1 MESFSI
7 LRTNVGLTTNLKIV
21 VDSNYGLFM
30 ESIDSATELSAS
42 KFKKVRFNKDNYFDE
57 FFSYFYKNLPA
68 EIAFH
73 VRYDDDNDNQF
84 TDFSKQYD
92 DLYQMGARNITDNKN
107 FSEEFEF
114 FAPIYFSKGKFPKYF
129 TIFRVDGPGLIDLTK
144 DNFKSEIINNL
155 KCIKLFDLTRNTELG
170 EWIDKNFIKNT
181 LFPNTPLEVDF
192 RLDEFTRWHGIDFK
206 TGGYSYKSAFLNDT
220 LEYENPIFDLE
231 KFISDGYQRNQV
243 VFPNIINFSFLY
255 DDTPAT
261 PNSLRKWSLNR
272 YFGFY
277 LKDMELVTAISPY
290 IPIQLES
297 DIYIDENNNIKS
309 LSKSYPFTDKK
320 SESDFTNRSYYI
332 EYLGNFYK
340 VEQYTEVQKSTLTP
354 VTTSNNTT
362 VQMFT
367 TPSIYRYKIVS
378 DISLYGKESL
388 LNKNICFIGE
398 YFTVGASKQDLYIST
413 HNSILKYSDNSPFV
427 IEGFDDADV
436 WLIEIDGKMHNII
449 RNNGVL
455 IVNTDYAFEF
465 TVDNYKYYINQ
476 TDSSYTTTV
485 SLTVDSNNKPKTF
498 KIYKLNFSEIKD
510 FDTSIVDTEYSKYEY
525 EKSDSITNTDETK
538 MYFPDLRS
546 NSFPGGYDDYVYK
559 GDVIN
564 IPTSSEYTSGFETF
578 RIVNNDLTEMW
589 RKNAVYSR
597 WGFENSLSSNDQPY
611 LLNNSNLFEEFNRSV
626 NPFSPIPSRME
637 RNLDYFYTVNSSTS
651 SYVHHT
657 LHVED
662 HIDGNLNTDFKFEL
676 DKYLNIGTYSLGTS
690 SATYSFDY
698 FSYFFGKKTYFD
710 NGNIVKNTKKY
721 SKFNIGDKDIP
732 NITLFRNIKFLIYD
746 IDSIKYENTMSGDGS
761 MDPYGSTKLGRNFKG
776 MNLKTSNKFD
786 DYKFSIVLSDN
797 VSNDMD
803 WYIVDEWNTKDRY
816 APGSIVVVDDILFQS
831 ITSEIVNPIIGFP
844 WFMYPWSPNFGTY
857 SWSAYSHPA
866 GVTYSL
872 LWNPINE
879 IQGGYSINDII
890 YNNGEYYKYESISG
904 TVSLWNPYKEYSPG
918 DSVLYRKEF
927 WTCIYDLAMVDPKNL
942 IGIRPPIFNGSRSN
956 SDSAY
961 WKRSTGSDDQF
972 AWQVYN
978 SICRW
983 KIIELFNINKKY
995 SVNDFVV
1002 YNKVV
1007 YRCYN
1012 SAFNGSTD
1020 MKIPTN
1026 TEHWTRISSI
1036 FPDTDIV
1043 YKPDNNPVIYLNE
1056 KYYIIQSNTS
1066 EATLQN
1072 GINIY
1077 INHKWKN
1084 ILVNISIDDNTIKNI
1099 SNVDR
1104 DDLYGFSLHQLGSI
1118 YSTGLDSPVNIKLT
1132 AANIIGCINDLS
1144 NKYGFTDYLNY
1155 IVINEN
1161 GTSKSYNYK
1170 DLRGL
1175 THILKCEYPDEL
1187 QTTLDSLVYKEEQ
1200 SPINLMKSN
1209 RFLKGGIL
1217 DNINKLN
1224 YYNNLIPAYNITKSS
1239 EFNTS
1244 PMNSTDANNP
1254 PTRVF
1259 SRNIHGI
1266 RNTFYKKIYRHS
1278 GYYMPIF
1285 DDVDL
1290 FERPGITSSSYGNYK
1305 FDTTLTNFGINKQR
1319 IISKVNR
1326 NNVILKLRNRTDF
1339 RSIYP
1344 MLDEFGYT
1352 TVDFFIF
1359 KSTWDYSYHF
1369 ECIDNLNTSTGIS
1382 TENITNTIRSSQ
1394 LTSNGLISQIN
1405 DQEINNNNLL

>member
-7 LRTNVGLTTNLKIV
+7 LRTNVGLTTNLKII

-42 KFKKVRFNKDNYFDE
+42 KFKKVRFNKDSYFDE

-107 FSEEFEF
+107 FPEEFEF

-144 DNFKSEIINNL
+144 DNFKSEIINKL
-155 KCIKLFDLTRNTELG
+155 KCIKLFDLTRNTVIG
-170 EWIDKNFIKNT
+170 EWIDKNFIKNK
-181 LFPNTPLEVDF
+181 LFPDTPLEVDF
-192 RLDEFTRWHGIDFK
+192 RYDEFTRWHGIDFK
-206 TGGYSYKSAFLNDT
+206 TGGYSYKSAFLNDA

-261 PNSLRKWSLNR
+261 PASLRKWSLNR

-309 LSKSYPFTDKK
+309 LSKSYPFIDKK
-320 SESDFTNRSYYI
+320 SESDFTNRSYYV

-340 VEQYTEVQKSTLTP
+340 VEQYTEVQRSTLTN

-388 LNKNICFIGE
+388 INKNICIIGE
-398 YFTVGASKQDLYIST
+398 YYPPMKIRGGYNFT
-413 HNSILKYSDNSPFV
+413 NSILKYSDNSPFV

-449 RNNGVL
+449 NNNGVL
-455 IVNTDYAFEF
+455 KVNTDYAFEF

-476 TDSSYTTTV
+476 SDPSYTTTV

-525 EKSDSITNTDETK
+525 EKSDSITNTDESK

-546 NSFPGGYDDYVYK
+546 RSFPGDYDDYVYK

-578 RIVNNDLTEMW
+578 RIVNNDLSEIW
-589 RKNAVYSR
+589 RKNPVYSR
-597 WGFENSLSSNDQPY
+597 WGFENSISANDQPY
-611 LLNNSNLFEEFNRSV
+611 LLNNSNLFESFNRSV
-626 NPFSPIPSRME
+626 DPFSPIPSRMS
-637 RNLDYFYTVNSSTS
+637 RNLDYFYTVNSATS
-651 SYVHHT
+651 SYTHHT

-662 HIDGNLNTDFKFEL
+662 HTNGYLNTDFKFEL

-746 IDSIKYENTMSGDGS
+746 IDSIKYENGNLAGI
-761 MDPYGSTKLGRNFKG
+761 
-776 MNLKTSNKFD
+776 NLKTSNKFD
-786 DYKFSIVLSDN
+786 DYKFSIILSDN
-797 VSNDMD
+797 VTNDMD
-803 WYIVDEWNTKDRY
+803 WYIVDEWNTKDKY
-816 APGSIVVVDDILFQS
+816 ESGSIVLFDDMLFQTS
-831 ITSEIVNPIIGFP
+831 TQSGPITVISNNQN
-844 WFMYPWSPNFGTY
+844 YPWLNTGWSTY
-857 SWSAYSHPA
+857 NHTA
-866 GVTYSL
+866 GITYSL
-872 LWNPINE
+872 LWNPLNE
-879 IQGGYSINDII
+879 IGSSYSVNDII
-890 YNNGEYYKYESISG
+890 YNSGEYYRYSTTSG
-904 TVSLWNPYKEYSPG
+904 IVSLWNPYKIYTTG
-918 DSVLYRKEF
+918 DTVLYKTEF
-927 WTCIYDLAMVDPKNL
+927 WTSATSSNNT
-942 IGIRPPIFNGSRSN
+942 RPPIFSGKRSN
-956 SDSAY
+956 SDSPY
-961 WKRSTGSDDQF
+961 WSKSSIN
-972 AWQVYN
+972 YN

-983 KIIELFNINKKY
+983 ELIELFNVNKTY
-995 SVNDFVV
+995 IINDFVV
-1002 YNKVV
+1002 YNRVV

-1012 SAFNGSTD
+1012 SSFFGSTD
-1020 MKIPTN
+1020 MKTPTN

-1036 FPDTDIV
+1036 VPDTDIV
-1043 YKPDNNPVIYLNE
+1043 YQTNNNPVIYLND

-1066 EATLQN
+1066 NATLQN

-1099 SNVDR
+1099 SNVNR
-1104 DDLYGFSLHQLGSI
+1104 DDLYGFSLHQLGMT
-1118 YSTGLDSPVNIKLT
+1118 YSTGLNSPVNVKLT
-1132 AANIIGCINDLS
+1132 AANVIKCINDLG

-1155 IVINEN
+1155 IVINED

-1170 DLRGL
+1170 DLTGL
-1175 THILKCEYPDEL
+1175 THILRCQYPDEL
-1187 QTTLDSLVYKEEQ
+1187 QTKINSLVYKEEP

-1224 YYNNLIPAYNITKSS
+1224 YYNNTIPAYNIIKSA

-1254 PTRVF
+1254 PTIIR

-1266 RNTFYKKIYRHS
+1266 KNRFYINIYRHS

-1285 DDVDL
+1285 NEVDL
-1290 FERPGITSSSYGNYK
+1290 FERPGITSSTPGNYK

-1326 NNVILKLRNRTDF
+1326 KNVILKLKNRTDF

-1359 KSTWDYSYHF
+1359 KSTWDYNYHF
-1369 ECIDNLNTSTGIS
+1369 ECVDNLNTSNSIS
-1382 TENITNTIRSSQ
+1382 TENITRTIQSQ
-1394 LTSNGLISQIN
+1394 LTTNGLISQIN
-1405 DQEINNNNLL
+1405 DQQINNDELI